1 MEFINLH
8 GHTSFSNQDGHGTP
22 QQHVDRVKELGMT
35 ALALTEHGNTS
46 SHVQLE
52 QAANKAGI
60 KPIYGCELYVALP
73 KTRAKFHQT
82 VLAMNQEGYRQ
93 LNRLVSAGW
102 RETFAGSMSVNPR
115 DLLKPAET
123 SGLIV
128 LSGCADSWLSCLLAG
143 GKSLGPKL
151 DLSKGVPQ
159 LEVNQRFE
167 KALRL
172 VEAFQKCYGGRYYLE
187 LQPFSYYDRTCFLN
201 EQLQQL
207 SEKTGVPLV
216 ATCDVHYHEPGG
228 WRVQQLANALG
239 WGKTFYEVGEGRNY
253 EASECTF
260 PESDE
265 YLTQRLV
272 DAQVSKENAK
282 IAIANTRVI
291 ADRCNV
297 TLPKTN
303 PIRVSFNEDGT
314 DHAAV
319 ELLKQALLRGLQFRF
334 HNFPEFA
341 AHYKAHASEYKAR
354 INKEFGV
361 IQAKGFADYFL
372 INQQIISWAKEQG
385 IVVGPGRGSAAG
397 SLVCYLLQITEINPM
412 LYPNMLFE
420 RFLDPGREDAPDI
433 DTDYQDSR
441 RGEVFDY
448 ARETYGE
455 ENVGNIGNFNRYRG
469 KTAVKDT
476 ARALRI
482 PLAKAE
488 QFAGFIGD
496 TPHGSPREFNSAED
510 AAAAFQPCG
519 KMVQQHPDWA
529 LAFDLEGDQKT
540 MGVHAAGMVLSNTKI
555 SDTCA
560 IYRRKKAGEDDYS
573 EIIAFDK
580 RDAAYLNMLKLD
592 CLGLSTMTLVGD
604 VIDMVPDLTL
614 QDIYRLTPDDPKV
627 LQKWVDDDLTGIF
640 QFEGATTRKIVKQ
653 VCTGL
658 ERTNFGVLSDIN
670 ALSRPGAMTSGMT
683 AQYIKVANGA
693 KPRLI
698 HPVIDKLLA
707 DTNGCLVYQ
716 EQVMRIGK
724 EFGGL
729 SDKEIGRLRKIIG
742 AKQQGGAFEAFWVK
756 FRDGAVQLH
765 NVSEELARQVWDWMA
780 ASSNYLFNIAHAVS
794 YTTIAYWCAWLKTYH
809 PLEFYVAA
817 LRVASGKGHVKGKVS
832 PEKVLLLD
840 AAKHRVKALPPDIA
854 VCGPD
859 WTAVP
864 EQGGVMGGLKQI
876 KGLGAKTTANIME
889 YMAGHKVK
897 GWSDLQKAVR
907 GLGPKTVQR
916 CQAFCESADP
926 FDLALSSRVAVTVTK
941 SARWAVNPFTTADLP
956 KNDGQ
961 ECEFAGQVLGV
972 TYIDVIADLAER
984 QNITREEVL
993 DSLKQ
998 PDLSTRARVIALDP
1012 CGNEF
1017 RLTVSRFVFP
1027 RVEQQLR
1034 AFDDKGVWG
1043 VYASGQA
1050 NAEFHCLMVS
1060 EITLKKVD
1068 FDVSV

>member
-1 MEFINLH
+1 MRFINLH

-22 QQHVDRVKELGMT
+22 QQHVDRVKELGMS

-52 QAANKAGI
+52 QAAIKAGI

-82 VLAMNQEGYRQ
+82 VLAMNQDGYRQ

-115 DLLKPAET
+115 DLLKPRDVN
-123 SGLIV
+123 GLIV

-151 DLSKGVPQ
+151 DLAAGVDKIELQ
-159 LEVNQRFE
+159 QRFE
-167 KALRL
+167 KALYL
-172 VEAFQKCYGGRYYLE
+172 VDVFQRCYGDRYYLE
-187 LQPFSYYDRTCFLN
+187 LQPFSYYDRTCYLN
-201 EQLQQL
+201 ERLQEL

-239 WGKTFYEVGEGRNY
+239 WGKTFEEVGANRDY
-253 EASECTF
+253 AASECTF

-265 YLTQRLV
+265 YLTKRLV
-272 DAQVSKENAK
+272 SAHVTTENAET
-282 IAIANTRVI
+282 AIDNTRII

-297 TLPKTN
+297 ILPKTN
-303 PIRVSFNEDGT
+303 PIRVSFNIDGT

-319 ELLKQALLRGLQFRF
+319 ELLKQSLLKGLQFRF

-372 INQQIISWAKEQG
+372 INQQIISWAKNQG

-441 RGEVFDY
+441 RKEIFDY
-448 ARETYGE
+448 ARATYGE

-488 QFAGFIGD
+488 QFAGYIGD

-510 AAAAFQPCG
+510 AATVFHICS
-519 KMVQQHPDWA
+519 KMIQQYPDWK
-529 LAFDLEGDQKT
+529 LAFSLEGDQKT
-540 MGVHAAGMVLSNTKI
+540 MGVHAAGMVLSNSKI

-560 IYRRKKAGEDDYS
+560 IYRRKKAGEEDYS

-604 VIDMVPDLTL
+604 AIDMIEGVSL

-627 LQKWVDDDLTGIF
+627 LQKWVDDDLTGVF
-640 QFEGATTRKIVKQ
+640 QFEGATTRKIVQQ

-658 ERTNFGVLSDIN
+658 EGTNFSVLSDIN

-693 KPRLI
+693 SPRLI
-698 HPVIDKLLA
+698 HPIIDALLT

-729 SDKEIGRLRKIIG
+729 SDHEIGRLRKIIG
-742 AKQQGGAFEAFWVK
+742 AKQQGGAFEEFWVK
-756 FRDGAVQLH
+756 FRDGAKALHGVDEQL
-765 NVSEELARQVWDWMA
+765 SRQVWDWMA

-794 YTTIAYWCAWLKTYH
+794 YTTIAYWCAWLKTYY
-809 PLEFYVAA
+809 PLEFYTAA
-817 LRVASGKGHVKGKVS
+817 LRVASGKGSVKGKMS

-840 AAKHRVKALPPDIA
+840 AVKHGVKVLPPDITRCEA
-854 VCGPD
+854 D
-859 WTAVP
+859 WSAA
-864 EQGGVMGGLKQI
+864 EGGGIMGGLKQI
-876 KGLGAKTTANIME
+876 KGLGAKTTASIMD
-889 YMAGHKVK
+889 YMTSHEVK

-916 CQAFCESADP
+916 CQAFCESSDP
-926 FDLALSSRVAVTVTK
+926 FDLALSSRVAVAVTK
-941 SARWAVNPFTTADLP
+941 EVRWAVNPFTAEELQ
-956 KNDGQ
+956 KFDGQ
-961 ECEFAGQVLGV
+961 KVRFAGQVLSV
-972 TYIDVIADLAER
+972 THIDVVADLAER
-984 QNITREEVL
+984 KGVTRTEVL
-993 DSLKQ
+993 EGLKR
-998 PDLSTRARVIALDP
+998 PDFVTRARVIALDP
-1012 CGNEF
+1012 CGGEF
-1017 RLTVSRFVFP
+1017 RMTVNRFVYP
-1027 RVEQQLR
+1027 QVEQQLR
-1034 AFDDKGVWG
+1034 KFDDKGVWG
-1043 VYASGQA
+1043 VVASGVA

-1060 EITLKKVD
+1060 EITVKKIDTADAV
-1068 FDVSV
+1068 